1 MMALRQKRS
10 SDRFSRSLSG
20 VFLPLLLVWV
30 GCTAQSSVSNHY
42 LTAEK
47 LWSEK
52 NYPAAVAEFERV
64 VKESPESAIGLQ
76 ALWRA
81 SMTQALFL
89 NEPQKAL
96 KGFELFIQRAANSEL
111 APQALL
117 EMGEILFSRLNQY
130 ARAIE
135 HYEKLIESPGFR
147 EEDKALFHYRV
158 ARSHFHL
165 HRIRKSIEW
174 YEKMMARFP
183 NSSWIPRAMSDLGSA
198 WYALGDQERAAFS
211 KALKI
216 FQDLKARTRG
226 RQHRVFVEAVFNEAS
241 TLEELDKLEEA
252 HDLFKTIEN
261 DYPAPNVIKIRMVR
275 LSERMKK
282 KRK

>member
-1 MMALRQKRS
+1 MMAPRQKPS
-10 SDRFSRSLSG
+10 SEGAVRLAFA
-20 VFLPLLLVWV
+20 LLLPVWI
-30 GCTAQSSVSNHY
+30 GCTAQSSISNHY

-52 NYPAAVAEFERV
+52 NYRAAVAEFDRV

-130 ARAIE
+130 GRAIE
-135 HYEKLIESPGFR
+135 HYEKLIESPRFR
-147 EEDKALFHYRV
+147 EEDRALFHYRV
-158 ARSHFHL
+158 ARGHFHL

-174 YEKMMARFP
+174 YERILVRFP
-183 NSSWIPRAMSDLGSA
+183 RSSWIPRAMADLGSA
-198 WYALGDQERAAFS
+198 WYALGDHDRSAFP

-216 FQDLKARTRG
+216 FQELKNRTQG
-226 RQHRVFVEAVFNEAS
+226 RQHRIYVEAVFNEAS

-261 DYPAPNVIKIRMVR
+261 DYPAPNVIRIRMVR

>member
-1 MMALRQKRS
+1 MTEARLK
-10 SDRFSRSLSG
+10 SRNKG
-20 VFLPLLLVWV
+20 LLLLLGLS

-52 NYPAAVAEFERV
+52 NYPASVAEFERV
-64 VKESPESAIGLQ
+64 VREAPDSAIGLQ

-81 SMTQALFL
+81 SMTQSLFL

-96 KGFELFIQRAANSEL
+96 KGFESFIQRAANSEL
-111 APQALL
+111 APQAQL
-117 EMGEILFSRLNQY
+117 EVGEILFTRTAQFSK
-130 ARAIE
+130 AAE
-135 HYEKLIESPGFR
+135 HYSKLLLSPKFR
-147 EEDKALFHYRV
+147 AEDRAMFHYRV
-158 ARSHFHL
+158 ARSHFQM
-165 HRIRKSIEW
+165 HRIRKSIEG
-174 YEKMMARFP
+174 YERTLAEYPNSPWAEKARF
-183 NSSWIPRAMSDLGSA
+183 DLGSA
-198 WYALGDQERAAFS
+198 WYALGDHDRGAFP

-216 FQDLKARTRG
+216 FQELKEKTRG
-226 RQHRVFVEAVFNEAS
+226 RHHRLHVESIFNEAA

-252 HDLFKTIEN
+252 HALFQSIEG
-261 DYPAPNVIKIRMVR
+261 DYPAPNVIRIRMSR

>member
-1 MMALRQKRS
+1 
-10 SDRFSRSLSG
+10 
-20 VFLPLLLVWV
+20 VLLVWV

>member
-1 MMALRQKRS
+1 MMAPRLKPS
-10 SDRFSRSLSG
+10 SEGAVRL
-20 VFLPLLLVWV
+20 VLALLLPVWT
-30 GCTAQSSVSNHY
+30 GCTAQSSISNHY

-52 NYPAAVAEFERV
+52 NYPAAVAEFDRV
-64 VKESPESAIGLQ
+64 VKESPDSAIGLQ

-89 NEPQKAL
+89 DEPQKAL

-130 ARAIE
+130 GRAIE
-135 HYEKLIESPGFR
+135 HYEKLIESPRFR
-147 EEDKALFHYRV
+147 EEDRALFHYRV
-158 ARSHFHL
+158 ARGHFHL
-165 HRIRKSIEW
+165 QRIRKSIEW
-174 YEKMMARFP
+174 YEKILVRFP
-183 NSSWIPRAMSDLGSA
+183 GSSWIPRAMADLGSA
-198 WYALGDQERAAFS
+198 WYALGDHDRSAFP

-216 FQDLKARTRG
+216 FQELKNRTQG
-226 RQHRVFVEAVFNEAS
+226 RQHRLYVEAVFNEAS

-261 DYPAPNVIKIRMVR
+261 DYPAPNVIRMRMVR

>member
-1 MMALRQKRS
+1 MMARRQNPS
-10 SDRFSRSLSG
+10 SDRG
-20 VFLPLLLVWV
+20 VRFALIFLLLVGS
-30 GCTAQSSVSNHY
+30 GCTAQSSISNHY

-64 VKESPESAIGLQ
+64 VKESPDSAIGLQ

-81 SMTQALFL
+81 STTQALFL

-96 KGFELFIQRAANSEL
+96 KGFESFIQRASSSEL
-111 APQALL
+111 APQAML
-117 EMGEILFSRLNQY
+117 EMGEILFTRLNQY
-130 ARAIE
+130 GRAIE
-135 HYEKLIESPGFR
+135 HYEKLIESPRFR
-147 EEDKALFHYRV
+147 EEEKALFHYRV

-165 HRIRKSIEW
+165 QRIRKSIEW
-174 YEKMMARFP
+174 YEKMLAAFP
-183 NSSWIPRAMSDLGSA
+183 SSTWTPRAMADLGSA
-198 WYALGDQERAAFS
+198 WYALGDHDRTALP

-216 FQDLKARTRG
+216 FQDLKNRTRG
-226 RQHRVFVEAVFNEAS
+226 RQHRLYVEAVFNEAS

-252 HDLFKTIEN
+252 HDLFMTIQN
-261 DYPAPNVIKIRMVR
+261 DYPAPNVIRIRMVR

>member
-1 MMALRQKRS
+1 MMARRQKPCSERVAG
-10 SDRFSRSLSG
+10 LVLAVLLTSG
-20 VFLPLLLVWV
+20 P
-30 GCTAQSSVSNHY
+30 GCTAQSSISNHY

-52 NYPAAVAEFERV
+52 NYPAAVAEFDRV

-89 NEPQKAL
+89 DEPQKAL
-96 KGFELFIQRAANSEL
+96 KGFELFIQRASNSEL

-117 EMGEILFSRLNQY
+117 EMGEILFTRLNQY
-130 ARAIE
+130 GRAIE
-135 HYEKLIESPGFR
+135 HYEKMIESPHFR
-147 EEDKALFHYRV
+147 EEDRALFHYRV

-165 HRIRKSIEW
+165 QRIRKSIEW
-174 YEKMMARFP
+174 YERMLSRFP
-183 NSSWIPRAMSDLGSA
+183 KSSWIPRAMADLGSA
-198 WYALGDQERAAFS
+198 WYALGDLDRTAFP

-216 FQDLKARTRG
+216 FQDLKGRTQG
-226 RQHRVFVEAVFNEAS
+226 RQHRLFVEAVFNEAS

-261 DYPAPNVIKIRMVR
+261 DYPAPNVIRIRMVR